1 MGKRLPAR
9 ADEGVGEHIIAAR
22 GRRAFSR
29 EICRNVHVDG
39 CGSREGATMT
49 NPGSRGRLWLV
60 AVAVAAVVLLA
71 GCDLATGTVRT
82 ATELQ
87 DAGIRNPDLQYDNGE
102 ARLEYDP
109 VSGPLEALREQ
120 DRAAE
125 VIWENLPFRLD
136 GITVAARDRSAL
148 IGERAYSRAVLEA
161 RFGPRPAGLDRS
173 PGDIARRVLL
183 WASIAGV
190 LVLLAVVLI
199 IVLVVRAVRRRPA
212 PPPAGPWQQ
221 PPPQQPWGQPP
232 AGQQPWG
239 QPGAGQQPWGQPA
252 GGQPAGGQQAWGQP
266 VAGQQQPPPQQP
278 WGQPGAG
285 QQTQPQWP
293 QQPGYGQQPPQQPAA
308 GQPPPAPQGWAQPA
322 AGQQTKPQWPQQPP
336 QQGWGQ
342 AGYGGQGPA
351 EWPQPPR
358 QGGQAAGPE
367 GEPPTEGEPPPRERD
382 QGPAPP
388 S

>member
-1 MGKRLPAR
+1 
-9 ADEGVGEHIIAAR
+9 
-22 GRRAFSR
+22 
-29 EICRNVHVDG
+29 
-39 CGSREGATMT
+39 MT
-49 NPGSRGRLWLV
+49 NPGPRGRLLV
-60 AVAVAAVVLLA
+60 AVAVAAVLLLA

-109 VSGPLEALREQ
+109 VSGPLERVREQ

-136 GITVAARDRSAL
+136 SITVAARDRSDP
-148 IGERAYSRAVLEA
+148 IGERDYSRAVLEA

-183 WASIAGV
+183 WASVAGV
-190 LVLLAVVLI
+190 LVLLAMVLI

-212 PPPAGPWQQ
+212 PQPAGAWQQ
-221 PPPQQPWGQPP
+221 PPPQQPWGQPSY
-232 AGQQPWG
+232 
-239 QPGAGQQPWGQPA
+239 
-252 GGQPAGGQQAWGQP
+252 GQQAWGQP
-266 VAGQQQPPPQQP
+266 GY
-278 WGQPGAG
+278 G

-293 QQPGYGQQPPQQPAA
+293 QPGPGQPPASTQQPPP
-308 GQPPPAPQGWAQPA
+308 
-322 AGQQTKPQWPQQPP
+322 
-336 QQGWGQ
+336 QGWGQ
-342 AGYGGQGPA
+342 GGYGGQGPA
-351 EWPQPPR
+351 EWPGPPR
-358 QGGQAAGPE
+358 QGGQDPAPE
-367 GEPPTEGEPPPRERD
+367 GEAPPRDRD